1 MRLKLF
7 LIFALFF
14 SRSLF
19 SSGETVY
26 AKDNTL
32 RPLQVNELPRI
43 VRDFIHSYFA
53 EKDISFIKSEGTMIF
68 KKYAVYFV
76 DGSKVEFTRNGK
88 WEKVDCIKKAVPLG
102 IVPSQI
108 IAYMERHYPHSSIV
122 EIYRDRRGYEVEL
135 NNDVEIKFD
144 SAFNIKEYDD

>member
-32 RPLQVNELPRI
+32 RPLQLNELPRI

-76 DGSKVEFTRNGK
+76 DGSKSSLQGMENGK
-88 WEKVDCIKKAVPLG
+88 K
-102 IVPSQI
+102 
-108 IAYMERHYPHSSIV
+108 SIV
-122 EIYRDRRGYEVEL
+122 LKMLFLWGSFLRKL
-135 NNDVEIKFD
+135 
-144 SAFNIKEYDD
+144 